1 MAQRAAGE
9 GSVFQTSNGRW
20 VAMIELPRRPNGKR
34 HRKLRRA
41 RTRAEAQRKLRDM
54 RRELDDFGSL
64 PRGERRI
71 GETLSDYIE
80 QVRVPEYGSRKV
92 AEREQLFADVITDY
106 FGNRKTAD
114 VTVQDCDA
122 LLAAFVSGEVNRSG
136 KPVGRDYVRRVRA
149 FLAAA
154 LRNDIRQGMLNQNP
168 AEVAV
173 IPASSTK
180 KKDRRALTVAEWRSL
195 FDAATGVYRLVIDL
209 GGRHGLRPQEV
220 RAVRWSDVDLA
231 EGVLSVVTQLDADD
245 EFSDTKTI
253 KSTRTL
259 RLHPD
264 TVVLVGKWSATQ
276 AKQRERAGD
285 RWTDR
290 NLIVATRWGTAIDQD
305 NHRRSIKRL
314 CERAG
319 VEAITPYE
327 LRHTAITHQIEEGHT
342 ASQVA
347 DWAGTSEQMIYNHY
361 RHKIREVSDLQPPSY
376 H

>member
-1 MAQRAAGE
+1 
-9 GSVFQTSNGRW
+9 
-20 VAMIELPRRPNGKR
+20 
-34 HRKLRRA
+34 
-41 RTRAEAQRKLRDM
+41 
-54 RRELDDFGSL
+54 
-64 PRGERRI
+64 
-71 GETLSDYIE
+71 
-80 QVRVPEYGSRKV
+80 
-92 AEREQLFADVITDY
+92 
-106 FGNRKTAD
+106 
-114 VTVQDCDA
+114 

-149 FLAAA
+149 FLTAA
-154 LRNDIRQGMLNQNP
+154 LRNDIRQGLLNQNP